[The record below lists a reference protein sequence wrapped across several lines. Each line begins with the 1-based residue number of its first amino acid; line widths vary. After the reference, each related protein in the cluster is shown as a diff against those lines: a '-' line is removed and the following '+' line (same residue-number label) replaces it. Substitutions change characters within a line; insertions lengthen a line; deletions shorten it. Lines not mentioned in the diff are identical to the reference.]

1 MKVIQKYVPYEL
13 DNFFCL
19 IDSIRIMSNCV
30 FNYNLYF
37 NYGSTYILRIIRGY
51 RIASK
56 HTFKVI
62 SGIIVID

>member
-1 MKVIQKYVPYEL
+1 
-13 DNFFCL
+13 
-19 IDSIRIMSNCV
+19 MSNCV

-62 SGIIVID
+62 SGIMSSTNRRSEEQSRFQGYMICFCR